1 MLKLNTRILQIELQ
15 LKDCL
20 YYSKKFLMPVL
31 NTDGVHL
38 TLGLGLGLGTVSTE
52 QTSYTID

>member
-31 NTDGVHL
+31 NTDGVYL

-52 QTSYTID
+52 QTLYTID